1 MMQTDILIVILLWIC
16 SPLVIVAVIVAPS
29 VLLIYLQRILRKKRS
44 PQVPVP
50 DRARG

>member
-1 MMQTDILIVILLWIC
+1 MMQTDILLVILLWIC

-29 VLLIYLQRILRKKRS
+29 ALSMYLLSIWRKKRS
-44 PQVPVP
+44 SQLPVL